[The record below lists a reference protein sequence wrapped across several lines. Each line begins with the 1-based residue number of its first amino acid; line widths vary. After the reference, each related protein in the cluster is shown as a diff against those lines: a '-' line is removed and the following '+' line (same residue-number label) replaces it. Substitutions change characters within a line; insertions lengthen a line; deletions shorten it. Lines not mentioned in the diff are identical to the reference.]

1 MNKQEV
7 LDVIVPEDL
16 HQIVKWLEV
25 SLGQGGTVRDEIR
38 GKGERAP
45 LPLWIVR
52 WRTEDRAEKREARG
66 TQEGRVALR
75 NI

>member
-25 SLGQGGTVRDEIR
+25 SLGQGDTVRDEIR

-45 LPLWIVR
+45 LLLWIVDG
-52 WRTEDRAEKREARG
+52 EQKIEQKRGKRG
-66 TQEGRVALR
+66 EHKKEG
-75 NI
+75 